1 MVSGSL
7 SPSCSECFSPF
18 TLLLGVLFTFPS
30 RYSYTI
36 GLTGVFSLA
45 GWSRRIHAG
54 FHVSRAT
61 QGSAMPSEA
70 SRKGLSPA
78 LAGLSR
84 PFRSP
89 RNVQHRG
96 PTTPARPRPRGFGL
110 LPVRSP
116 LLRESLLFSLPAGTK
131 MFQFPA
137 FASRFKRDDSLSGSQ
152 AVCAYPRL
160 FAAYHVLLRL
170 REPRHPPCAL
180 ARFSFVSRAP
190 AVGAAGAACAMMSK
204 ILRPSDGH
212 VENIGLEPMT
222 PCLQGRR
229 SSQLS

>member
-1 MVSGSL
+1 M
-7 SPSCSECFSPF
+7 
-18 TLLLGVLFTFPS
+18 
-30 RYSYTI
+30 
-36 GLTGVFSLA
+36 
-45 GWSRRIHAG
+45 
-54 FHVSRAT
+54 SRAT

-137 FASRFKRDDSLSGSQ
+137 FASRFKRDDSLKAAGLSHSEIRGSQ